1 VSERAYGFD
10 SHLGQFNFCG
20 EIQLAKQ
27 KIKAVLFD
35 LGDTLLNYGK
45 LDPHEPFAQAA
56 RQTWTY
62 LKEQGQTVSRYKWLY
77 AARSLLAIRLRMIWS
92 DITQQDFDSLVV
104 LKKLG
109 KKMGIQLNDQ
119 QYENLVWLWYEPL
132 ARLVTIEPDLHN
144 TLSTLRSRGLK
155 LGVLSNTFV
164 SATALNRHI
173 RQFGL
178 IDFFDFIYYSYEFK
192 KRKPHPEMFQ
202 AAIKKLGFEPGE
214 IVFVGDRIKNDVQ
227 GSLGVG
233 MIPVLKT
240 TYANTNQQVP
250 AGVIKINSIA
260 ELPRV
265 VEQLNR

>member
-1 VSERAYGFD
+1 
-10 SHLGQFNFCG
+10 
-20 EIQLAKQ
+20 LAEQ

-56 RQTWTY
+56 RQTWTW
-62 LKEQGQTVSRYKWLY
+62 LKEQGQFVSRYKWLY

-119 QYENLVWLWYEPL
+119 QYQDLVWLWYEPL
-132 ARLVTIEPDLHN
+132 ARRVTIEPDLHN
-144 TLSTLRSRGLK
+144 TLSTLRTRGLK
-155 LGVLSNTFV
+155 MGILSNTFV

-173 RQFGL
+173 SQFGL
-178 IDFFDFIYYSYEFK
+178 MEFFDFIYYSYEFK

-214 IVFVGDRIKNDVQ
+214 IVFVGDRIENDIR

-240 TYANTNQQVP
+240 TYANINQQVP
-250 AGVIKINSIA
+250 ANVTRINSIA
-260 ELPRV
+260 ELPGV
-265 VEQLNR
+265 IEQIDGH